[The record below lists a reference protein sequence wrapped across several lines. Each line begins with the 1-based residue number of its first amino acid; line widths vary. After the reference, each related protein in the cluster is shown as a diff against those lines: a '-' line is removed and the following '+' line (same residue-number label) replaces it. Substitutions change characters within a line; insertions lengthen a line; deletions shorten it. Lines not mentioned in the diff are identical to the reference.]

1 MGSGETSS
9 SDTSGDEE
17 YNMPPFQNELDDLN
31 DAHTPTNG
39 SHGKHAN

>member
-9 SDTSGDEE
+9 SDTSDEE
-17 YNMPPFQNELDDLN
+17 FNMPPFQNELDELN
-31 DAHTPTNG
+31 DVHSPTNVG